1 MLAPFFQGFGTCGG
15 LIMAIGAQ
23 NAFLLSQSVRKNH
36 HLTIALMCI
45 MADMLL
51 IGLGVFSV
59 GRIVASS
66 PEIKVFATFFGAA
79 FLLWYG
85 FCAFRSA
92 CKPGVLT
99 TSSDATRS
107 LRSVVLTTLA
117 VTFLNP
123 HTYLDTVVLM
133 GSLGG
138 QFIGNGKIYFWIGGV
153 CASAIWFGALAF
165 GGQALAPLFRKPS
178 SWRILDGTVCAVMW
192 LIAAGLIKQGIA
204 LL

>member
-1 MLAPFFQGFGTCGG
+1 MLAPFIQGFGTGGG

-36 HLTIALMCI
+36 HFTVALMCI
-45 MADMLL
+45 LSDMFL
-51 IGLGVFSV
+51 IGLGVFSI
-59 GRIVASS
+59 GTIVASS
-66 PEIKVFATFFGAA
+66 PQLKIAATLFGAA

-85 FCAFRSA
+85 FLAFRSA
-92 CKPGVLT
+92 LKPGVLT
-99 TSSDATRS
+99 TSNGQARTQRN
-107 LRSVVLTTLA
+107 VVLTTLA

-138 QFIGNGKIYFWIGGV
+138 QFTGSGKLYFWIGGV
-153 CASAIWFGALAF
+153 TASALWFGTLAF

-178 SWRILDGTVCAVMW
+178 SWRILDGTVCFVMW
-192 LIAAGLIKQGIA
+192 LIAASLIRQGLQ